1 MNKLKSVLLATLI
14 FTVFLLPGTARAA
27 IDAEIIVT
35 GKCSACHGLDRTKNA
50 SLTKDEWT
58 SRIDKEINRGAQLT
72 RGERRAVI
80 DWLAANYGKTELA
93 QSATPDKP
101 QDQVVAQAEN
111 TNQSTQPLPFNQ
123 QAQTGVELW
132 QFLLGG
138 GALMGGGALLR
149 RRKP

>member
-1 MNKLKSVLLATLI
+1 MNKLKSVLLATLF
-14 FTVFLLPGTARAA
+14 FTVFLFPDIAHSA
-27 IDAEIIVT
+27 IDAETIVM
-35 GKCSACHGLDRTKNA
+35 GKCDPCHGLDRIKNA
-50 SLTKDEWT
+50 NLTKDGWT
-58 SRIDKEINRGAQLT
+58 SRIDKEMNGRAELT

-93 QSATPDKP
+93 QSITPDKP

-111 TNQSTQPLPFNQ
+111 TDQSTQPLPFNQ